1 MSADLVLPLK
11 AEYFN
16 AIKDGSKPVEYRL
29 DTPYWRRRLVGRSYD
44 RIVLTLGYPKKSDTA
59 RRLEFPWRGATETR
73 IVHAHFG
80 AAPVQ
85 VFAIPLKKDPS

>member
-16 AIKDGSKPVEYRL
+16 AIKAGNKVVEFRL
-29 DTPYWRRRLVGRSYD
+29 ATPYWRRRIEGRSYA
-44 RIVLTLGYPKKSDTA
+44 RVVLTLGYPKKDDTE
-59 RRLEFPWRGATETR
+59 RRLTFPWRGAAETQ

-80 AAPVQ
+80 AEPVQ
-85 VFAIPLKKDPS
+85 VFAIPLRA